1 MGLKVAFHLMYRRKR
16 NRGLLFW
23 KDGTVKTVLHSDKGD
38 SIEEVRIKAGTIVIN
53 DDGEDISKSRLAVY
67 PQ

>member
-23 KDGTVKTVLHSDKGD
+23 KDGTVKVVTHTD
-38 SIEEVRIKAGTIVIN
+38 RN
-53 DDGEDISKSRLAVY
+53 DLIEDISKSRLAVY